1 MALQL
6 TSLRSWMLT
15 IRRPHRI
22 PGIPQAPV
30 QRPLL
35 RLAVAFPA
43 VPTLPM
49 PIPSIPQLVMP
60 LPQTKTSR
68 FPATRGVDIPEQPLQ
83 RSDQRSLLSLLKLRL
98 LLLMFQSPHLFV
110 MVGIGALC
118 VTVVS
123 QQCLA
128 LCAT

>member
-1 MALQL
+1 MILKL
-6 TSLRSWMLT
+6 TSLLSWILT
-15 IRRPHRI
+15 IRCWHRI
-22 PGIPQAPV
+22 SGIPQAPV

-35 RLAVAFPA
+35 RLAVAPP

-49 PIPSIPQLVMP
+49 AIPLIPLLVLP
-60 LPQTKTSR
+60 LPQTNKYR
-68 FPATRGVDIPEQPLQ
+68 FPATRGADIPVRQLR
-83 RSDQRSLLSLLKLRL
+83 RSAQRSLLSLLKLRL
-98 LLLMFQSPHLFV
+98 LPLMFQLPHLFV